1 MDNTLYNW
9 LFHYNTHTETWT
21 AFHREDHNAYW
32 NKSKFLHPYYTAKD
46 FDELIEIIY
55 TTCT

>member
-32 NKSKFLHPYYTAKD
+32 NKAPSAPS
-46 FDELIEIIY
+46 
-55 TTCT
+55 